1 MSGHKAI
8 IIKTIRNIEREKRYL
23 EYLKRE
29 YKLLEDERN
38 LKAVSYDGTGSS
50 HNVSDNTGNTA
61 TMITDEQAKLMI
73 KIKRKESKIKHYE
86 SIEETLT
93 DEEREVLYRVYVK
106 EQPYW
111 KIVNDMG
118 FSIRTAKRRRET
130 GLDKLCIGL
139 FGEND

>member
-1 MSGHKAI
+1 
-8 IIKTIRNIEREKRYL
+8 
-23 EYLKRE
+23 
-29 YKLLEDERN
+29 
-38 LKAVSYDGTGSS
+38 
-50 HNVSDNTGNTA
+50 
-61 TMITDEQAKLMI
+61 MITDEQAKLMI